1 MTKTMNRR
9 SGWMTTVTVALLLA
23 ITGAGFALAPSFA
36 LAQGGVG
43 EPPLQ
48 DLATYPQGE
57 LEIRAKGGRQ
67 RFRIWIADTASRQR
81 QGLMF
86 VRDLPADQ
94 GMLFVNEAPRV
105 SYFWMKNTYI
115 PLDMLFIDSR
125 GRIAAIFANTTP
137 HSLDPV
143 GPDVPVKA
151 VLELRGGEAARRGI
165 RTGDRV
171 LHAAFR

>member
-1 MTKTMNRR
+1 MNRR
-9 SGWMTTVTVALLLA
+9 FRWMSALGLALLLA
-23 ITGAGFALAPSFA
+23 GGGAAWAP
-36 LAQGGVG
+36 AQGGMG
-43 EPPLQ
+43 DPPLQ

-57 LEIRAKGGRQ
+57 LDIRTQGSSH

-94 GMLFVNEAPRV
+94 GMLFVNEAPRP

-115 PLDMLFIDSR
+115 PLDMLFIDAR
-125 GRIAAIFANTTP
+125 GRIVAIFANTTP

-151 VLELRGGEAARRGI
+151 ILELRGGEAARRGI
-165 RTGDRV
+165 RAGDRV